1 MRQNSLSGE
10 AGKDAARMLP
20 QFTGKRREA
29 ASAFVGA
36 TPVPGRDG
44 RTAVPAFSGN
54 ALAFA
59 KEAEAVSVDE
69 LPATVPEASAADASI
84 PQELPILPLQN
95 LVVFPVAFFPLAVA
109 EPRAVKL
116 VDDAVLGS
124 RMIGLVT
131 VRPGTEESEAE
142 GVVKSE
148 PATPTEQL
156 HTVGTLAVVHKLLK
170 LPDGSLRIAVQ
181 GLERIRI
188 VEYVAHE
195 PYLQARVERIPD
207 MIEDDIEVEALMRN
221 LMDLFQKI
229 AALVPQMSEELQ
241 TLVLNI
247 DDARQLAYVLAA
259 SIRME
264 LEERQAILEEDSVKA
279 KLKRLTAVL
288 NKEVQVLELGKQI
301 QSQVQS
307 GMSKAQREY
316 FLREQMNAIR
326 QELGETDEAQLEVE
340 RLRQALE
347 EAGLPTEAKEQ
358 AERELSRLST
368 MPPAAAEYGV
378 IRTYLEWMASLPWQK
393 STEDQLDI
401 NVAQQV
407 LDEDHYD
414 LEKVKER
421 ILEFL
426 AVRQLRLQRGGRE
439 PREEATGEGEGE
451 PARPEAEAIASG
463 KGAILCF
470 IGPPGVGKTSLGRSI
485 ARAMGREFIRIS
497 LGGVR
502 DEAEV
507 RGHRRTYI
515 GAMPGTIIQAIR
527 RVGSNNPV
535 FMMDEVDKVGADFRG
550 DPSSAL
556 LEVLDPEQNR
566 EFRDHY
572 LDVAFDLSQVFF
584 ITTANVLETV
594 SPPLRDRMEII
605 RLSGYSDEE
614 KFHIAHRYLVPRQ
627 MKAHTLTDADIRI
640 EDEAIRLLIEEY
652 TREAGVRNLER
663 EVGSLCRK
671 VAREIAAGAEGTVV
685 VDRERVRHFLGPR
698 RFYAE
703 VAERTEMP
711 GVATGLAWTPSG
723 GEIIFIEATKMPG
736 AKQLILTGQLGDVM
750 RESAQAALSYVRS
763 QAERLGLSADF
774 YDRVDVHVHIP
785 EGAQPKDG
793 PSAGVTMATA
803 LASLFTGRPVRDD
816 VAMTGEITLRG
827 RVLPVGGIK
836 EKVLA
841 ARRAGIKLVIL
852 PGRNQADLEE
862 EVSEELRQDLQFVFV
877 DTIDQVWQAA
887 LRDGRA
893 GILQETAQEET

>member
-1 MRQNSLSGE
+1 MRRIDMASSLDEQALWRLVEEHGE
-10 AGKDAARMLP
+10 GTTDATALEPAGPSADSPVLP
-20 QFTGKRREA
+20 
-29 ASAFVGA
+29 
-36 TPVPGRDG
+36 PD
-44 RTAVPAFSGN
+44 
-54 ALAFA
+54 
-59 KEAEAVSVDE
+59 
-69 LPATVPEASAADASI
+69 
-84 PQELPILPLQN
+84 LPILPLQS
-95 LVVFPVAFFPLAVA
+95 LVVFPVAVFPLAVV
-109 EPRAVKL
+109 EPRAIRL

-131 VRPGTEESEAE
+131 ARPRGSESPAD
-142 GVVKSE
+142 GGASE
-148 PATPTEQL
+148 QATLPEQV
-156 HTVGTLAVVHKLLK
+156 HRVGTLAMVHKLLK

-188 VEYVAHE
+188 VEFTATE
-195 PYLQARVERIPD
+195 PYLRARVERAPEVV
-207 MIEDDIEVEALMRN
+207 EDDIEVEALMRN
-221 LMDLFQKI
+221 LMTLFQKI
-229 AALVPQMSEELQ
+229 ANLVPQMSEELQ

-247 DDARQLAYVLAA
+247 DDPRQLAYVLAA

-264 LEERQAILEEDSVKA
+264 LEERQAILEEDSVKE
-279 KLKRLTAVL
+279 KLRRLTGLLSKEMEVL
-288 NKEVQVLELGKQI
+288 QLGQQI
-301 QSQVQS
+301 QSQVQTE
-307 GMSKAQREY
+307 MSKAQREY
-316 FLREQMNAIR
+316 FLREQIKAIR

-340 RLRQALE
+340 RLRKALQ
-347 EAGLPTEAKEQ
+347 EANLPAEAREQ
-358 AERELSRLST
+358 ADRELDRLAS

-378 IRTYLEWMASLPWQK
+378 IRTYLEWLAALPWSK
-393 STEDQLDI
+393 GTEDRLDI
-401 NVAQQV
+401 TAAEQV

-414 LEKVKER
+414 LEKVKQR

-426 AVRQLRLQRGGRE
+426 AVRQLRLQR
-439 PREEATGEGEGE
+439 AEGESKKEIENERGSSE
-451 PARPEAEAIASG
+451 EVHPVIAG

-485 ARAMGREFIRIS
+485 ARAMGRKFIRIS
-497 LGGVR
+497 LGGVH

-515 GAMPGTIIQAIR
+515 GAMPGTILQAIR

-550 DPSSAL
+550 DPASAL

-572 LDVAFDLSQVFF
+572 LDVAFDLSRVFF
-584 ITTANVLETV
+584 ITTANVLETI

-605 RLSGYSDEE
+605 RLAGYSDEE
-614 KFHIAHRYLVPRQ
+614 KFHITRRYLVPRQ
-627 MKAHTLTDADIRI
+627 MAETTLTEADIAI
-640 EDEAIRLLIEEY
+640 TDEAIRMLICEY

-663 EVGSLCRK
+663 EIGSLCRK
-671 VAREIAAGAEGTVV
+671 VAREIAAGATGPLV
-685 VDRERVRHFLGPR
+685 VDEARVRQYLGPR

-703 VAERTEMP
+703 VAERTEVP
-711 GVATGLAWTPSG
+711 GVATGLAVTPMG
-723 GEIIFIEATKMPG
+723 GEIIFIEASKMPG
-736 AKQLILTGQLGDVM
+736 SKQLILTGQLGDVM

-763 QAERLGLSADF
+763 QAGALGLPADF

-793 PSAGVTMATA
+793 PSAGVALATA

-841 ARRAGIKLVIL
+841 ARRAGITTVIL
-852 PGRNQADLEE
+852 PRHNQAELEE
-862 EVSEELRQDLQFVFV
+862 EVPQEQREGLRFVYAERV
-877 DTIDQVWQAA
+877 DQVWAAA
-887 LRDGRA
+887 LRDGQAPAR
-893 GILQETAQEET
+893 GTRTRK

>member
-1 MRQNSLSGE
+1 MKWIDLTSHIGE
-10 AGKDAARMLP
+10 ADEQALWQSSEEPGHLSPAAHS
-20 QFTGKRREA
+20 TD
-29 ASAFVGA
+29 
-36 TPVPGRDG
+36 VPSVLAEG
-44 RTAVPAFSGN
+44 PA
-54 ALAFA
+54 
-59 KEAEAVSVDE
+59 
-69 LPATVPEASAADASI
+69 LPAD
-84 PQELPILPLQN
+84 LPILPLQN
-95 LVVFPVAFFPLAVA
+95 LVIFPVAVFPLAVV

-124 RMIGLVT
+124 RLIGLVAT
-131 VRPGTEESEAE
+131 RPRAEESAAESGQDEAT
-142 GVVKSE
+142 K
-148 PATPTEQL
+148 PASPEQL
-156 HTVGTLAVVHKLLK
+156 YRVGTLALVHKLLK

-188 VEYVAHE
+188 LEYTATE
-195 PYLQARVERIPD
+195 PYLRARVERAPEAV
-207 MIEDDIEVEALMRN
+207 EDDIEVEALMRN
-221 LMDLFQKI
+221 LMTLFQKI
-229 AALVPQMSEELQ
+229 ASLVPQMSEELQ

-247 DDARQLAYVLAA
+247 DDPRQLAYVLAA

-264 LEERQAILEEDSVKA
+264 LQERQAILEEDSVKE
-279 KLKRLTAVL
+279 KLRRLTGL
-288 NKEVQVLELGKQI
+288 LSKEMEVLELGQQI
-301 QSQVQS
+301 QSQVQTE
-307 GMSKAQREY
+307 MNKAQREY
-316 FLREQMNAIR
+316 FLREQMKAIR

-340 RLRQALE
+340 RLRKALE
-347 EAGLPTEAKEQ
+347 EAHLPAEAKEQ
-358 AERELSRLST
+358 ADRELDRLAS

-378 IRTYLEWMASLPWQK
+378 IRTYLEWLASLPW
-393 STEDQLDI
+393 SLGTEDRLDI
-401 NVAQQV
+401 AAAQQV

-414 LEKVKER
+414 LEKVKQR

-426 AVRQLRLQRGGRE
+426 AVRQLRLQRGQEGDRE
-439 PREEATGEGEGE
+439 TSRQGEEERKEDVH
-451 PARPEAEAIASG
+451 PVISG

-485 ARAMGREFIRIS
+485 ARAMGRKFIRIS
-497 LGGVR
+497 LGGVH
-502 DEAEV
+502 DEAEI

-515 GAMPGTIIQAIR
+515 GAMPGTIVQAIR

-550 DPSSAL
+550 DPASAL

-572 LDVAFDLSQVFF
+572 LDVAFDLSRVFF
-584 ITTANVLETV
+584 ITTANVLETI

-605 RLSGYSDEE
+605 RLAGYSDEE
-614 KFHIAHRYLVPRQ
+614 KFHIARRYLVPRQ
-627 MKAHTLTDADIRI
+627 MAENTLTGADITI
-640 EDEAIRLLIEEY
+640 ADEAIQVLICEY

-663 EVGSLCRK
+663 EIGSLCRK
-671 VAREIAAGAEGTVV
+671 VAREIATGVQGPILVE
-685 VDRERVRHFLGPR
+685 ESRVRQYLGPR

-703 VAERTEMP
+703 VAERTEVP
-711 GVATGLAWTPSG
+711 GVATGLAVTSMG

-736 AKQLILTGQLGDVM
+736 SKQLILTGQLGDVM

-763 QAERLGLSADF
+763 QADALGLPADF

-793 PSAGVTMATA
+793 PSAGVAMATA

-841 ARRAGIKLVIL
+841 ARRAGIRTVIL
-852 PGRNQADLEE
+852 PRHNQAELEE
-862 EVSEELRQDLQFVFV
+862 DVPAEQRQDLQFVFADKV
-877 DTIDQVWQAA
+877 DQVWGAA
-887 LRDGRA
+887 LRDGQAAARK
-893 GILQETAQEET
+893 GRSKKKQSTN

>member
-1 MRQNSLSGE
+1 MGLLSP
-10 AGKDAARMLP
+10 AGPAGNEDSRLFQQYEDSPRSEPPAQPSPGAPPSTDEPALP
-20 QFTGKRREA
+20 SE
-29 ASAFVGA
+29 V
-36 TPVPGRDG
+36 
-44 RTAVPAFSGN
+44 
-54 ALAFA
+54 
-59 KEAEAVSVDE
+59 
-69 LPATVPEASAADASI
+69 
-84 PQELPILPLQN
+84 PILPLQN
-95 LVVFPVAFFPLAVA
+95 LVVFPVAVFPLAVV

-124 RMIGLVT
+124 RLIGLVT
-131 VRPGTEESEAE
+131 ARPQGGE
-142 GVVKSE
+142 GEKTS
-148 PATPTEQL
+148 PLDQL
-156 HTVGTLAVVHKLLK
+156 YRVGTLAMVHKLLK

-188 VEYVAHE
+188 VEYVATE
-195 PYLQARVERIPD
+195 PYLRARIERAPEIV
-207 MIEDDIEVEALMRN
+207 EDDIEVEALMRN
-221 LMDLFQKI
+221 LMGLFQKI

-241 TLVLNI
+241 ALVLNI
-247 DDARQLAYVLAA
+247 DDPRQLAYVLAA

-264 LEERQAILEEDSVKA
+264 LQDRQSILEEDSVKE
-279 KLKRLTAVL
+279 KLRRLTAL
-288 NKEVQVLELGKQI
+288 LSQEMEVLELGKQI

-307 GMSKAQREY
+307 EMSKAQREY
-316 FLREQMNAIR
+316 FLREQMKAIR

-340 RLRQALE
+340 RLRKALE
-347 EAGLPTEAKEQ
+347 EAGLPPEAREQ
-358 AERELSRLST
+358 AERELGRLSS

-378 IRTYLEWMASLPWQK
+378 IRTYLEWLAALPWNK
-393 STEDQLDI
+393 GTEDRLDI
-401 NVAQQV
+401 AAAQAV

-426 AVRQLRLQRGGRE
+426 AVRQLRLQRGQE
-439 PREEATGEGEGE
+439 EEEAGKQED
-451 PARPEAEAIASG
+451 AEKEKVHPVIAG

-470 IGPPGVGKTSLGRSI
+470 VGPPGVGKTSLGRSI
-485 ARAMGREFIRIS
+485 ARAMGRKFIRIS
-497 LGGVR
+497 LGGVH
-502 DEAEV
+502 DEAEI

-550 DPSSAL
+550 DPASAL

-572 LDVAFDLSQVFF
+572 LDVAFDLSRVFF
-584 ITTANVLETV
+584 ITTANVIETI

-605 RLSGYSDEE
+605 RLAGYSEEE
-614 KFHIAHRYLVPRQ
+614 KFYIARKYLVPRQ
-627 MKAHTLTDADIRI
+627 MAEHTLTANDIVI
-640 EDEAIRLLIEEY
+640 TDEAIHLLICEY

-663 EVGSLCRK
+663 EIGSLCRK
-671 VAREIAAGAEGTVV
+671 VAREVAAGKTGPIV
-685 VDRERVRHFLGPR
+685 VDEARVREYLGPR

-703 VAERTEMP
+703 VAERTAVP
-711 GVATGLAWTPSG
+711 GVATGLAVTSMG

-736 AKQLILTGQLGDVM
+736 GKQLILTGQLGDVM

-763 QAERLGLSADF
+763 KAEALDLPPDF

-793 PSAGVTMATA
+793 PSAGVAIATA
-803 LASLFTGRPVRDD
+803 LASLFTGRPVRSD

-841 ARRAGIKLVIL
+841 ARRAGINTVIL
-852 PGRNQADLEE
+852 PAHNQANLEE
-862 EVSEELRQDLQFVFV
+862 EVPEEQRRDLNFVFV
-877 DTIDQVWQAA
+877 DTVDQVWAAA
-887 LRDGRA
+887 LRDGSE
-893 GILQETAQEET
+893 GDS